1 MLLLLFLQKTKNCIY
16 TQQISQRL
24 DAFVPLEN
32 KTAFTCNR
40 SVNILMLSFLQKTK
54 LHLYIL
60 DLHSY
65 TIAQRTKQIKS
76 LKVSSVQFIQSSVSR
91 TLLTHSQFLE
101 RKMLPQTKHKKKKR
115 KEEAYILEDILFKQK
130 TFKHFA
136 KESYPFFL
144 SFFLLNHSN
153 IRS

>member
-101 RKMLPQTKHKKKKR
+101 RKMLPQTKQNTRKR
-115 KEEAYILEDILFKQK
+115 KEKKKPIYQKIFCLNKKLSNILPKNHIPF
-130 TFKHFA
+130 
-136 KESYPFFL
+136 FFL
-144 SFFLLNHSN
+144 SFY
-153 IRS
+153 